1 MKILLSFAGLAPRIL
16 LGFWIVHF
24 LWKST
29 DKNTFWVKVFL
40 SAAVGFGFSSLMGF
54 LWIWANLPLAAYAV
68 LESVFAIVLTI
79 WMVYKH
85 WNEWKLVF
93 SVTLKIKVNPA
104 WGVVLLA
111 GVFLFAFNLWMH
123 ALQYPHGRPD
133 AWINWNV
140 TARFIHLG
148 GAEWQNTFLRQL
160 DHPDYPLFLAMTN
173 AITWTLTHSSSVW
186 GPITFHFVLS
196 FFTAG
201 LLFAVIHLL
210 RGFRQAVLVTLF
222 FIALPFTVDNGM
234 RQYADL
240 LLSYLILA
248 AGGLSLLYFDQRDYR
263 AALLAGFLVGLAGW
277 TKNEGL
283 MAIIGFTAVWVVAG
297 FRRERPAL
305 KNYLLG
311 LTLPLLVIL
320 LFKIFLA
327 PPNDLVASKGDML
340 VKITDIT
347 RYTLIL
353 REAGFTFWKIG
364 SAPINMIGL
373 IIIYA
378 IWVGRNRTNIAGM
391 WMIGAVILIQL
402 SAYFV
407 IYLLTPR
414 DLAWHLNT
422 SLDRLYSHVFP
433 LALMW
438 AFIWLK
444 SPRELSENT
453 KEEAYHAPHH

>member
-1 MKILLSFAGLAPRIL
+1 MKLLLSLAGLAPRIL
-16 LGFWIVHF
+16 QGFWIVHF
-24 LWKST
+24 LWKSA

-68 LESVFAIVLTI
+68 LESIFAILLTG
-79 WMVYKH
+79 WMFYKH
-85 WNEWKLVF
+85 WNEWKSF
-93 SVTLKIKVNPA
+93 FNSVTLKNKINSV
-104 WGVVLLA
+104 WGIILLA
-111 GVFLFAFNLWMH
+111 GVFLFAFNLWMY

-140 TARFIHLG
+140 AARFIHFG
-148 GAEWQNTFLRQL
+148 GTDWQNTFLRQL

-173 AITWTLTHSSSVW
+173 AITWTLTRSSSVW
-186 GPITFHFVLS
+186 GPIAFHFVLS

-201 LLFAVIHLL
+201 LLFAFVHLL
-210 RGFRQAVLVTLF
+210 RGFRQAVLVMLF
-222 FIALPFTVDNGM
+222 FIVLPFTVDNGM

-248 AGGLSLLYFDQRDYR
+248 AGGFTLLYFNQRDNR
-263 AALLAGFLVGLAGW
+263 TALLAGFLVGLAGW

-283 MAIIGFTAVWVVAG
+283 VTIVGFTAVWVVVG

-311 LTLPLLVIL
+311 LVFPLIVVIL
-320 LFKIFLA
+320 FKLFLA
-327 PPNDLVASKGDML
+327 PPNDLIASKGDML
-340 VKITDIT
+340 DKITDIG

-364 SAPINMIGL
+364 SVPVNMIGL

-378 IWVGRNRTNIAGM
+378 ILVGRGRANFAGM
-391 WMIGAVILIQL
+391 WMIGVVILIQL
-402 SAYFV
+402 SAYFI
-407 IYLLTPR
+407 IYLLTPH
-414 DLAWHLNT
+414 DLTWHLNT

-433 LALMW
+433 LALLW
-438 AFIWLK
+438 VFIWLK
-444 SPRELSENT
+444 SPRELS
-453 KEEAYHAPHH
+453 AP